1 MKFCAVIIFYFFIF
15 CLGCRQNEAQVED
28 SIICDGQMPGVAV
41 DKSEIVHI
49 VYGSGDSLMY
59 TYSGDQGKTF
69 LPGRLIHTI
78 PKLTASHTRGPQI
91 AVTQKGLA
99 VIACNEPGDIFSF
112 VKGDDGSWIKSNRVN
127 DLDTVAKE
135 NFTALSAEGSNVFAI
150 WLDFR
155 DKHNKIFG
163 AKSGD
168 GGSTWSKNFLVY
180 ASPDTTVCE
189 CCKPS
194 VVIKGS
200 NVFVMFRNWLNG
212 KRDLYLIRSMDSGA
226 TFGQAE
232 KLGFGSWALKGCPM
246 DGGSIVLDDSG
257 NPKTVW
263 NRQGTIYACDP
274 GKEESVIGKGR
285 NCTLETVHGS
295 EVFAWVEDKNIVI
308 GGLKGKKQLLG
319 QGQVPVIKSIANNK
333 IICVWEMERQIHK
346 SILKL

>member
-1 MKFCAVIIFYFFIF
+1 
-15 CLGCRQNEAQVED
+15 
-28 SIICDGQMPGVAV
+28 
-41 DKSEIVHI
+41 
-49 VYGSGDSLMY
+49 
-59 TYSGDQGKTF
+59 
-69 LPGRLIHTI
+69 
-78 PKLTASHTRGPQI
+78 
-91 AVTQKGLA
+91 
-99 VIACNEPGDIFSF
+99 
-112 VKGDDGSWIKSNRVN
+112 
-127 DLDTVAKE
+127 
-135 NFTALSAEGSNVFAI
+135 
-150 WLDFR
+150 
-155 DKHNKIFG
+155 
-163 AKSGD
+163 
-168 GGSTWSKNFLVY
+168 
-180 ASPDTTVCE
+180 
-189 CCKPS
+189 
-194 VVIKGS
+194 
-200 NVFVMFRNWLNG
+200 MFRNWLNG

-295 EVFAWVEDKNIVI
+295 EVFAWVENKNIVI